1 MNKWFANKN
10 VIVTGASSGFGK
22 LLAEKLVKIYGC
34 KVLGTGR
41 SREKLE
47 SLKNTLG
54 DDFSFLAF
62 DAGDEN
68 EWIKAA
74 EYLEN
79 GDFKPDIL
87 INNAGI
93 LPPFKR
99 FMKTAEGEAE
109 RVFKTNF
116 FASVYS
122 VRHVLPLIKAH
133 SKTPTVINVS
143 SSACL
148 AEVAGTAAYSASKSA
163 LASFTKILALE
174 NEDVYVALVCPG
186 FSDTAIFRSQKSA
199 DEKTTVLIKKF
210 CSDPDKITDAMLKK
224 IAKKRKKIVLGGD
237 AKAMGFFGR
246 LFPSLT
252 NKAIRS
258 VLEKSKL
265 ELFSDVFDR

>member
-1 MNKWFANKN
+1 MKKWFANKN

-22 LLAEKLVKIYGC
+22 LLSEKLVRIYGC

-47 SLKNTLG
+47 NLKNSLG
-54 DDFSFLAF
+54 ENFSFLAF
-62 DAGDEN
+62 DAGDES
-68 EWIKAA
+68 EWLKAA
-74 EYLEN
+74 DYLEN

-93 LPPFKR
+93 LPPFKS
-99 FMKTAEGEAE
+99 FMKTPEGEAE

-122 VRHVLPLIKAH
+122 VRHILPIIKAH
-133 SKTPTVINVS
+133 SETPALINVS

-148 AEVAGTAAYSASKSA
+148 AEVVGTAAYSASKSA

-174 NEDVYVALVCPG
+174 NENVYVALVCPG

-199 DEKTTVLIKKF
+199 DEKTANLIKKF
-210 CSDPDKITDAMLKK
+210 CSDPDKITNALLKK
-224 IAKKRKKIVLGGD
+224 VAQKRRKIVLGAD
-237 AKAMGFFGR
+237 AKTMEFFGR
-246 LFPSLT
+246 LFPWLT

-258 VLEKSKL
+258 VLKKSKL
-265 ELFSDVFDR
+265 DLFSEVFD